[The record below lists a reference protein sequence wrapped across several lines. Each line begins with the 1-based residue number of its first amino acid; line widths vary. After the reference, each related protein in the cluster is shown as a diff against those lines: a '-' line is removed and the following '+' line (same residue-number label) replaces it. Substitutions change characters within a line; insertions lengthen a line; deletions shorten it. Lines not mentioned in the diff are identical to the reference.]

1 LNLLQNRT
9 ACGDRRFCILE
20 FSALPRLIS
29 AMGFLLCQL
38 SSCLAGCVR
47 LGEISGFS
55 TCYLLPCH
63 HDLRLIEQ
71 ITKFCSPSQESPPL
85 KPKPEKGEKS
95 EKERRSSWGLP
106 LGLARSSGR
115 PDSSTRLSKDNTPVL
130 TPERGRVQPDVTLD
144 RSSTVPQLPPLPTDH
159 SFGSMSG
166 ALPADDLSHRYLDA
180 SVPSQPESEE
190 DGYAAGESRDTLG
203 VPAPI
208 GKYQPSWDPFNA
220 TPIAEEEGFHYEE
233 LPKPPRQISS
243 ESATQQASLNVP
255 RDSISKSDR
264 SNSSDAHFYDA
275 REEQA
280 DIANDWVMV
289 PKKDAVVEEDQA
301 YGESGV
307 TPEGEPESNRSVEA
321 PVTSILNRP
330 RGSSY
335 VLPSPPPS
343 ARSATLSTSPPPT
356 SVSALTLPPAKQA
369 PSSLLSSAKS
379 TNPPAAPVT
388 SFIQPPTQIA
398 PQSQPQLQPQ
408 PQSQEQASS
417 GFLPPIRRT
426 STFGLSLSSKQRQPK
441 QRFPIEDDDDEP
453 MSHPQQKVPE
463 HHGGEIAAAT
473 GATAVVAAL
482 ALHDAKIAEPS
493 PPKPSE
499 TPASLPPQ
507 SPTLTAPAAEPTID
521 SQAQPSQPQQAPF
534 TDSPRRVPPIDT
546 TVHQQT
552 PISQQPDAAR
562 PPLIQAGSSEYS
574 SPSERPALSQA
585 GSSEYSQRTMTAIPQ
600 QHQPQPQ
607 LQQPPPP
614 RFGPP
619 RVGDVAF
626 RPQNQETSHV
636 EWKPNRSKAGATPPF
651 VPASPS
657 TWSKEQDIGP
667 PPARNSLDQSSHRRQ
682 NSWEAQRGRGYSGSS
697 QSYTKG
703 IEDYG
708 EKTPYV
714 ASPIQQ
720 KPFEQPPSA
729 AQRYPDLFRPENQ
742 SPNQARETD
751 DLPAHYYQA
760 PINRVDAFLPRQQ
773 TNEYQL
779 PGVGPP
785 PEVPNKSPTKR
796 GSGFF
801 REIGGRLSRGS
812 SRERSGSIP
821 RDVPLSSPTRP
832 FESPSRANEYAES
845 EAPSEAAVEQKRRRS
860 GFFGIKRSSTSG
872 LGAPV
877 SQESV
882 IAHPPSSQ
890 LASRTS
896 LLATPQ
902 QTPPQTSQQSQGSQ
916 QERKRSIFGSQSAE
930 PKPPKVTPNKLT
942 RASTGTSNS
951 GGPGSVDDSKK
962 KQRFS
967 GLGGKLFGKASGS
980 GRDSLQEQRPQ
991 TTRQVSH
998 AERQPLESPGF
1009 SPGMNLQAPSQ
1020 SQTPSPNLAPPSQSR
1035 TIMSRFNS
1043 SSPSPGPRQ
1052 NSKTRKASTSGISA
1066 SGILGGLMG
1075 RRPQQ
1080 SDRVGS
1086 DSSRSGGG
1094 SQSNLVP
1101 HQVPAAQ
1108 TYSDLQREG
1117 QQDFEQQYQQPP
1129 PPQAAR
1135 PPRQVRQAS
1144 REIPFQDPS
1153 IPTPDRGRRVSREP
1167 QYDQVPIPGGYAL
1180 VRGQGA
1186 MPAPRPTEYESRGFN
1201 QQPVDPRYAQRPAQ
1215 GFYNQSQGGGYPQPN
1230 GQQYQG
1236 NGNQYQSSPPLQG
1249 GRQQPKPTLSNI
1261 ETYASASRRLSRED
1275 LLARSPP
1282 QTPEGQQRPYQL
1294 SLPDE
1299 DQHGQRPAPN
1309 AKHPSSFP
1317 SPPIHGQPL
1326 KHDAI
1331 QRLQQPTL
1339 RHPESPAGYPL
1350 PDDTVFSP
1358 INPAA
1363 QNLPDP
1369 PPPRWPS
1376 QRHAQQNQDTRF
1388 QHERGHSL
1396 TQSLSTVD
1404 IDLDRSNTRRTAVSA
1419 VSGISDP
1426 QNPMSIQSARGSLNV
1441 PGRNGSVAK
1450 EEEQDMRN
1458 LRSSPT
1464 PPSPMGSPSREVSP
1478 EPVQRVAMEDGGDTI
1493 KRTELHVRQ
1502 PSGEDLYSASPRM
1515 PPKKGFPPVSQ
1526 TSSERASSPALGNE
1540 NMQRMASNASSQVL
1554 PSSHAAEHQSPIDA
1568 LGVRGGGPPQQAVT
1582 GSGLG
1587 RGQGSTIRREVL
1599 RKAQEEKILIGED
1612 GQEVEVVV
1620 DENAPPSMS
1629 ATSYPGQEWNPYAMG
1644 GYEEFD

>member
-1 LNLLQNRT
+1 
-9 ACGDRRFCILE
+9 
-20 FSALPRLIS
+20 
-29 AMGFLLCQL
+29 
-38 SSCLAGCVR
+38 
-47 LGEISGFS
+47 
-55 TCYLLPCH
+55 
-63 HDLRLIEQ
+63 
-71 ITKFCSPSQESPPL
+71 
-85 KPKPEKGEKS
+85 
-95 EKERRSSWGLP
+95 
-106 LGLARSSGR
+106 
-115 PDSSTRLSKDNTPVL
+115 
-130 TPERGRVQPDVTLD
+130 
-144 RSSTVPQLPPLPTDH
+144 
-159 SFGSMSG
+159 MSG

-180 SVPSQPESEE
+180 PVSSQPESKKNGHAI
-190 DGYAAGESRDTLG
+190 DESRDTLG

-220 TPIAEEEGFHYEE
+220 TPIAEEEGFQYEE
-233 LPKPPRQISS
+233 PPKPLRQISS
-243 ESATQQASLNVP
+243 ESKPPPASLNVP

-264 SNSSDAHFYDA
+264 SNSSDAPFYDA

-280 DIANDWVMV
+280 DIANDWVIV
-289 PKKDAVVEEDQA
+289 PKKDAIVEEDQA
-301 YGESGV
+301 DGKSGV
-307 TPEGEPESNRSVEA
+307 KPNGDPDSNTIVTA

-335 VLPSPPPS
+335 GVPSPPPS
-343 ARSATLSTSPPPT
+343 AQSATFSTSPPST
-356 SVSALTLPPAKQA
+356 IVSALTLPPAPAQPG

-388 SFIQPPTQIA
+388 SFIQPPAQIA
-398 PQSQPQLQPQ
+398 AESQPQLQPE
-408 PQSQEQASS
+408 PQTQEQAGS

-426 STFGLSLSSKQRQPK
+426 STFGLSLGSKQRQPK

-453 MSHPQQKVPE
+453 MLHPQQKAPRQP
-463 HHGGEIAAAT
+463 GAEIAAAT
-473 GATAVVAAL
+473 EATAGLAAV
-482 ALHDAKIAEPS
+482 ALHKGKIAEPS

-499 TPASLPPQ
+499 PPASLPTQ
-507 SPTLTAPAAEPTID
+507 SPTPISPTVKPTTD

-534 TDSPRRVPPIDT
+534 VDSPRRVPPIDT
-546 TVHQQT
+546 TVHQRI
-552 PISQQPDAAR
+552 PISQQTDAAR
-562 PPLIQAGSSEYS
+562 PPLVQAGSSEYS
-574 SPSERPALSQA
+574 TPSERPPLTQA
-585 GSSEYSQRTMTAIPQ
+585 GSSDYSQRTMTTIPPQ
-600 QHQPQPQ
+600 NQPQPQPQ
-607 LQQPPPP
+607 LQQPQPP

-636 EWKPNRSKAGATPPF
+636 EWKPNRSKAGAAPPF

-667 PPARNSLDQSSHRRQ
+667 PPARSSLDQSSHRRQ

-697 QSYTKG
+697 QSYAKD

-708 EKTPYV
+708 DKTTYV

-785 PEVPNKSPTKR
+785 PEIPQQSPTKR

-890 LASRTS
+890 WASRTS

-902 QTPPQTSQQSQGSQ
+902 QTLPQTSQQSPGSH

-930 PKPPKVTPNKLT
+930 PKPPKVTPNKLA
-942 RASTGTSNS
+942 RASTGTTNS
-951 GGPGSVDDSKK
+951 RTPESVDESKK

-967 GLGGKLFGKASGS
+967 GLGGKLFGKPSGS
-980 GRDSLQEQRPQ
+980 GRDSIQEQRPQ
-991 TTRQVSH
+991 ATRQVSH
-998 AERQPLESPGF
+998 AERQPLEPPGF
-1009 SPGMNLQAPSQ
+1009 SPSINLQALSQ
-1020 SQTPSPNLAPPSQSR
+1020 SQNPSPNPPPPSQSR

-1043 SSPSPGPRQ
+1043 SSPSPSPRQ
-1052 NSKTRKASTSGISA
+1052 NSKTRKPSTSGISA

-1080 SDRVGS
+1080 SDKMGS

-1108 TYSDLQREG
+1108 TYSDLQRE
-1117 QQDFEQQYQQPP
+1117 QQQEIEQQYQQPP

-1135 PPRQVRQAS
+1135 PQQFRHAS
-1144 REIPFQDPS
+1144 QEMPFQDPS

-1186 MPAPRPTEYESRGFN
+1186 MPAPRPTEYDPHGFN
-1201 QQPVDPRYAQRPAQ
+1201 QQQLDPRYAQAPAQ

-1230 GQQYQG
+1230 GQHYQG
-1236 NGNQYQSSPPLQG
+1236 NGNQYQSSPPLQA

-1261 ETYASASRRLSRED
+1261 ETYASTSRRLSRED

-1282 QTPEGQQRPYQL
+1282 QSPEGQQRPYQL

-1299 DQHGQRPAPN
+1299 DQHGQRPAPK
-1309 AKHPSSFP
+1309 AKDPLSFP
-1317 SPPIHGQPL
+1317 SPPTHDQPL

-1363 QNLPDP
+1363 QDLPAP

-1376 QRHAQQNQDTRF
+1376 QRHSQQNQDTRF

-1396 TQSLSTVD
+1396 TQSLSTMD
-1404 IDLDRSNTRRTAVSA
+1404 IDLHRSNTRRTAASA
-1419 VSGISDP
+1419 VSGMSDQ
-1426 QNPMSIQSARGSLNV
+1426 QNPTSIQSARGSLNV
-1441 PGRNGSVAK
+1441 PGRNGRVA
-1450 EEEQDMRN
+1450 EEEGQDMSIM
-1458 LRSSPT
+1458 RSSPT
-1464 PPSPMGSPSREVSP
+1464 PPSPMGSPSRDVSP
-1478 EPVQRVAMEDGGDTI
+1478 EPVQREAMEDGVVDAI
-1493 KRTELHVRQ
+1493 KRTELHARQ

-1515 PPKKGFPPVSQ
+1515 PPKTGFLPASQ
-1526 TSSERASSPALGNE
+1526 TSSERASSPVLANE
-1540 NMQRMASNASSQVL
+1540 NIQWMASNASSQAL
-1554 PSSHAAEHQSPIDA
+1554 PTSHAAESQSPIDA
-1568 LGVRGGGPPQQAVT
+1568 LGVRGNGPSQQTVT
-1582 GSGLG
+1582 GNGLG